1 MRKLFFLMLALL
13 VILAGLPLMAA
24 MPVMADCPRC
34 LLPSGGGM
42 GLCLAFLAL
51 FFLVAPGISGRFARR
66 ASFMPQ
72 VLFVTDLEHPP
83 RPS

>member
-1 MRKLFFLMLALL
+1 VRKFLFLVLALL

-34 LLPSGGGM
+34 LLPAGGGL
-42 GLCLAFLAL
+42 GLCLAVLAL
-51 FFLVAPGISGRFARR
+51 FALVAPGLSGRFAGRR
-66 ASFMPQ
+66 SFMSE
-72 VLFVTDLEHPP
+72 VLFVADIEHPP